1 LDVAGPRAYVVAMRR
16 HIVLVVPALVA
27 LVVSLAPTVA
37 GAAPA
42 KGATLTGPV
51 TGGTGQPRLVSTG
64 FDLADVGYVTEE
76 YFLEGTAT
84 AYDAAKPLKSDG
96 KWAVKPVSS
105 APYKTRIVV
114 YRPEKAKD
122 FNGTVVIEWLNV
134 TAGFDNAP
142 HWQWAHNAIIR
153 SGAAWVG
160 VSAQAVGVQG
170 GGTVALGGP
179 PGGLKGGDPERYGT
193 LNHPGDI
200 FSYDMFSQAG
210 RAVAQGGKSGPL
222 GGFEVERV
230 IAVGESQ
237 SASRLVT
244 YVNAVHPLAKVY
256 DGFLIHSRSGGA
268 SPLTQPPPAPP
279 GTVPVSTMP
288 SPSLIRTDIGVPV
301 LTFETEFDTA
311 VSTVP
316 FALARQ
322 PDTKKIRAWEVAGT
336 AHADTYTAPGIGY
349 KDLGDG
355 QAERDLL
362 DPTKLTGGPLS
373 CVPAINSGGAYLVLN
388 AAYSHLERWVRDGTL
403 PPKSPRLDVT
413 VGTPTT
419 VNRDEHGN
427 ALGGIRTP
435 LLDAPIATL
444 TGSGGNGGSGSRFCS
459 LYGTTAPFDAAKL
472 ASLYPT
478 HADYVAKFNQA
489 TDRAVKAGFIL
500 APEAKNLKAAAAASN
515 VGNGG

>member
-1 LDVAGPRAYVVAMRR
+1 MRR
-16 HIVLVVPALVA
+16 HLVA
-27 LVVSLAPTVA
+27 VLTVLAALIASLVPNVA
-37 GAAPA
+37 GAAPV
-42 KGATLTGPV
+42 KGATVTGPV
-51 TGGTGQPRLVSTG
+51 TGGAGVPRVASTG

-96 KWAVKPVSS
+96 KWAVKPVST

-122 FNGTVVIEWLNV
+122 FNGTVVVEWLNV
-134 TAGFDNAP
+134 TAGFDSAP

-170 GGTVALGGP
+170 GASVALGGP
-179 PGGLKGGDPERYGT
+179 SGGLKGGDPERYGT
-193 LNHPGDI
+193 LEHPGDI
-200 FSYDMFSQAG
+200 YSYDMFSQAG
-210 RAVAQGGKSGPL
+210 RAVAHGGTSGPL
-222 GGFEVERV
+222 GGFKVQRV
-230 IAVGESQ
+230 IAVGQSA

-244 YVNAVHPLAKVY
+244 YVNAIHPRAKVF

-268 SPLTQPPPAPP
+268 SPLTQPPPTPP
-279 GTVPVSTMP
+279 GATPVSTMP
-288 SPSLIRTDIGVPV
+288 TRSLIRTDLDVPV
-301 LTFETEFDTA
+301 LTFETEFDVA
-311 VSTVP
+311 GSTVP

-322 PDTKKIRAWEVAGT
+322 PDTKKFRTWEVAGT
-336 AHADTYTAPGIGY
+336 AHTDSYTPPGLGFLDT
-349 KDLGDG
+349 GDG

-362 DPTKLTGGPLS
+362 DPTKLTGGVFS

-388 AAYSHLERWVRDGTL
+388 AAYTHLEQWVRDGTL
-403 PPKSPRLDVT
+403 PPKSPRIDVT

-419 VNRDEHGN
+419 VHRDQHGN

-435 LLDAPIATL
+435 LLEAPIATL
-444 TGSGGNGGSGSRFCS
+444 RGDGSSGPTASRFCG
-459 LYGTTAPFDAAKL
+459 LYGTTAPFDAATL

-478 HADYVAKFNQA
+478 HADYVAKFDKA

-500 APEAKNLKAAAAASN
+500 APEAKNLKAAAATSN
-515 VGNGG
+515 VGNG

>member
-1 LDVAGPRAYVVAMRR
+1 MRR
-16 HIVLVVPALVA
+16 HLALAVTVLTALAVSFAPA
-27 LVVSLAPTVA
+27 VA

-42 KGATLTGPV
+42 KGATVTGPV
-51 TGGTGQPRLVSTG
+51 TGGTGQPNLIATG
-64 FDLADVGYVTEE
+64 FDLADAGYVADE
-76 YFLEGTAT
+76 YFVEGTAT

-96 KWAVKPVSS
+96 KWAVKPVST

-114 YRPEKAKD
+114 YRPEQAKD
-122 FNGTVVIEWLNV
+122 FNGTVVVEWLNV
-134 TAGFDNAP
+134 SAGFDTAP
-142 HWQWAHNAIIR
+142 HWQWTHNAIIR

-160 VSAQAVGVQG
+160 VSAQSVGVQG
-170 GGTVALGGP
+170 GQAAVGPVAAGGV
-179 PGGLKGGDPERYGT
+179 KAADPERYGT

-200 FSYDMFSQAG
+200 YSYDMFSQVG
-210 RAVAQGGKSGPL
+210 RAVAQGGKSDPL
-222 GGFEVERV
+222 GGFKVQRV
-230 IAVGESQ
+230 IAVGQSQ
-237 SASRLVT
+237 AAGRMVT
-244 YVNAVHPLAKVY
+244 YVNAIHPLAKVY
-256 DGFLIHSRSGGA
+256 DGFLIHSRSGGT
-268 SPLTQPPPAPP
+268 SPLTQPPPTPP

-288 SPSLIRTDIGVPV
+288 SPSLIRTDISVPV

-336 AHADTYTAPGIGY
+336 AHADTYTAPGFGY
-349 KDLGDG
+349 QDLGDG
-355 QAERDLL
+355 QAERDLI
-362 DPTKLTGGPLS
+362 DPTKLTTGPLN
-373 CVPAINSGGAYLVLN
+373 CAPAINSGGAYLVAN
-388 AAYSHLERWVRDGTL
+388 SAITHLERWVRDGTP
-403 PPKSPRLDVT
+403 PPKAPRIDVT

-419 VNRDEHGN
+419 VKRDEHGN

-435 LLDAPIATL
+435 LLEAPIATL
-444 TGSGGNGGSGSRFCS
+444 RGDGSTGPAASRFCG
-459 LYGTTAPFDAAKL
+459 LYGTTAPFDAATL

-515 VGNGG
+515 VGNG